1 MAAKNTIDFS
11 ALEEYV
17 NVHRDELL
25 VKASLGSKTID
36 YLDIMTNV
44 KSRESIPYLESG
56 VVLKKADCEW
66 NPGGTDIFSERY
78 VTVVPIESQ
87 KEYCFL
93 DFQKYFMNYQMLF
106 EAGRE
111 KLPFE
116 QKIAES
122 NMAKVQ
128 EGVEDMIWN
137 GNTSIDA
144 DNKGILSRA
153 FEEGVE
159 VSFETGQTISD
170 KVDAIVAAIP
180 MSALKKGVNV
190 FMSYTDFRAYIQ
202 EQNAVCCAN
211 KPMIDAAS
219 ESLKYFGDS
228 RITLVPV
235 QGLEKSGAIVAFPK
249 DAVIYATDIEGS
261 ETRYDGWFEKG
272 TRLFKYDVLFNF
284 GIALRW
290 PDEVVFGG
298 YSES

>member
-1 MAAKNTIDFS
+1 MADKNTINFE

-25 VKASLGSKTID
+25 VKASLGTKTID

-44 KSRESIPYLESG
+44 KSRESIPYLESE

-66 NPGGTDIFSERY
+66 NPGGEDIFSERY

-128 EGVEDMIWN
+128 EAVENMIWN
-137 GNTSIDA
+137 GDTDIDR
-144 DNKGILSRA
+144 DNLGILDRVR
-153 FEEGVE
+153 EESGLTHLVT
-159 VSFETGQTISD
+159 FETGQTVSD
-170 KVDAIVAAIP
+170 KIDAVVAAIP

-235 QGLEKSGAIVAFPK
+235 QGLEGADAIVAFPK

-290 PDEVVFGG
+290 PDEVVLG
-298 YSES
+298 E

>member
-25 VKASLGSKTID
+25 VKASLGTKTID

-44 KSRESIPYLESG
+44 KSRESIPYLESE
-56 VVLKKADCEW
+56 VALKKADCVW
-66 NPGGTDIFSERY
+66 NPGGEDIFSERY

-128 EGVEDMIWN
+128 EAVEDMIWK
-137 GNTSIDA
+137 GDTSIDA
-144 DNKGILSRA
+144 DNLGILDRVR
-153 FEEGVE
+153 EESGLTHLIE
-159 VSFETGQTISD
+159 FETGQTVSD
-170 KVDAIVAAIP
+170 KVDAVVAAIP

-290 PDEVVFGG
+290 PDEVVLG
-298 YSES
+298 E